1 MLNLI
6 YFLTGCLI
14 MYLIIVIKNYFI
26 RKSNLIEIKKVYNEL
41 YDNLINNMV
50 TFNNRI
56 DDLIILNTNLANYGK
71 VEIIIYLNKSDIFIL
86 QNDVTL
92 FDSKLMDLD
101 LTNKIHQKIINKY
114 NSDINNIIEI
124 NGVIYNKNDYDIK
137 STEIYNKILSDFNNS
152 NLNINTIVNDLK
164 SQNIKH
170 DYNLNDILDKINK
183 IGYNNLSYYEKEFL
197 KNIKKE

>member
-14 MYLIIVIKNYFI
+14 MYLVIIIKNYFI

-71 VEIIIYLNKSDIFIL
+71 VEIIIYLNKSNIFIL

-92 FDSKLMDLD
+92 FDSNLIDSD
-101 LTNKIHQKIINKY
+101 LTIKIHQKIINKY

-124 NGVIYNKNDYDIK
+124 NGVIYNKTDYDIK

-152 NLNINTIVNDLK
+152 NFNINAIVNDLK

>member
-14 MYLIIVIKNYFI
+14 MYLVIIIKNYFI

-56 DDLIILNTNLANYGK
+56 DDLIILNTNLVNYGK

-92 FDSKLMDLD
+92 FDSKLIDLD
-101 LTNKIHQKIINKY
+101 LTIKIHQKIINKY

>member
-14 MYLIIVIKNYFI
+14 MYLIIIIKNYFI
-26 RKSNLIEIKKVYNEL
+26 RKSNLHEIKKVYNEL

-92 FDSKLMDLD
+92 FDSKLIDLD
-101 LTNKIHQKIINKY
+101 LTIKIHQKIINKY

>member
-14 MYLIIVIKNYFI
+14 MYLIIIIKNYFI
-26 RKSNLIEIKKVYNEL
+26 RKSNLHEIKKVYNEL

-50 TFNNRI
+50 IFNNRI
-56 DDLIILNTNLANYGK
+56 DDLIILNTNLANCGK

-92 FDSKLMDLD
+92 FDSKLIDLD
-101 LTNKIHQKIINKY
+101 LTNKIRQKIISDYKL
-114 NSDINNIIEI
+114 DINNTIEI
-124 NGVIYNKNDYDIK
+124 NGMIFNKNEYDIR
-137 STEIYNKILSDFNNS
+137 SAELYNKILSDFNNS
-152 NLNINTIVNDLK
+152 NPYINDIVNESE

-170 DYNLNDILDKINK
+170 EYNLNDILDKINK

>member
-71 VEIIIYLNKSDIFIL
+71 VEIIIYLNKSNIFIL

-92 FDSKLMDLD
+92 FDSKLIDLD
-101 LTNKIHQKIINKY
+101 LTIKIHQKIINKY

-124 NGVIYNKNDYDIK
+124 NGVIYNKTDYDIK

-152 NLNINTIVNDLK
+152 NPYINDIVNESESK
-164 SQNIKH
+164 NIKH
-170 DYNLNDILDKINK
+170 EYNLNDILDKINK

>member
-14 MYLIIVIKNYFI
+14 MYLVIIIKNYFI

-92 FDSKLMDLD
+92 FDSKLIDLD
-101 LTNKIHQKIINKY
+101 LTIKIHQKIINKY

-152 NLNINTIVNDLK
+152 NFNINAIVNDLK